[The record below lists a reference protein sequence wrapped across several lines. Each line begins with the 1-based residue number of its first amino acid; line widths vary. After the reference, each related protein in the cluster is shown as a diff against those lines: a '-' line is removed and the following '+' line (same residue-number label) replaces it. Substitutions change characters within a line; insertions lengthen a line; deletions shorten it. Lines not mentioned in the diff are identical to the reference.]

1 MREVFS
7 VTQDIVM
14 EIFREA
20 IMLAFKLA
28 LPVLLTAMIV
38 GLVIA
43 ILQAA
48 TQIHEQTISFAPK
61 AIAVGL
67 VLFFMAP
74 WMTNEIIDFVNFV
87 FEKMATIPIT

>member
-1 MREVFS
+1 M
-7 VTQDIVM
+7 TQDEVM

-20 IMLAFKLA
+20 IMLTFKLA
-28 LPVLLTAMIV
+28 LPILLVAMIV

-61 AIAVGL
+61 AVAVGL
-67 VLFFMAP
+67 TLFFMAP
-74 WMTNEIIDFVNFV
+74 WMTNEILDFVNFV
-87 FEKMATIPIT
+87 FEKMAATPIT

>member
-1 MREVFS
+1 
-7 VTQDIVM
+7 M

-28 LPVLLTAMIV
+28 LPVLLVAMIV

-61 AIAVGL
+61 AVAVGL
-67 VLFFMAP
+67 MLFFLAP
-74 WMTNEIIDFVNFV
+74 WMTNECIDFVNFV
-87 FEKMATIPIT
+87 FEKMAQTPIV

>member
-1 MREVFS
+1 MS
-7 VTQDIVM
+7 QDLVM

-28 LPVLLTAMIV
+28 LPILLVAMIV
-38 GLVIA
+38 GLVVA

-67 VLFFMAP
+67 VLFFLAP
-74 WMTNEIIDFVNFV
+74 WMTNECIDFVNFV
-87 FEKMATIPIT
+87 FEKMAVTPIV

>member
-1 MREVFS
+1 M
-7 VTQDIVM
+7 TQDVVM
-14 EIFREA
+14 SIFRET

-28 LPVLLTAMIV
+28 LPVLLVAMIV

-61 AIAVGL
+61 AVAVGL
-67 VLFFMAP
+67 VLFFLAP
-74 WMTNEIIDFVNFV
+74 WMTNEVIDFVKFI
-87 FEKMATIPIT
+87 FETMSATPIT

>member
-1 MREVFS
+1 M
-7 VTQDIVM
+7 TTDIVI

-20 IMLAFKLA
+20 VMLAFKLA
-28 LPVLLTAMIV
+28 LPVLLVAMIV

-61 AIAVGL
+61 AVAVGL
-67 VLFFMAP
+67 TLFFLAP
-74 WMTNEIIDFVNFV
+74 WMIHESVEFVNFI
-87 FEKMATIPIT
+87 FEKIAAIPIT

>member
-1 MREVFS
+1 MS
-7 VTQDIVM
+7 QDLVM

-28 LPVLLTAMIV
+28 LPVLLVAMIV

-48 TQIHEQTISFAPK
+48 TQVHEQTISFAPK
-61 AIAVGL
+61 AVAVGL
-67 VLFFMAP
+67 TLFFLAP
-74 WMTNEIIDFVNFV
+74 WMTNECIDFVNFI
-87 FEKMATIPIT
+87 FEKIAMIPIT

>member
-1 MREVFS
+1 
-7 VTQDIVM
+7 M

-20 IMLAFKLA
+20 IMLTFKLA
-28 LPVLLTAMIV
+28 LPLLLVAMIV

-61 AIAVGL
+61 AVAVGL
-67 VLFFMAP
+67 TLFFLGP
-74 WMTNEIIDFVNFV
+74 WMINEAVDFVNFV
-87 FEKMATIPIT
+87 FEKMAEVPIV

>member
-1 MREVFS
+1 M
-7 VTQDIVM
+7 TQDTVL

-20 IMLAFKLA
+20 VMLAFKLA
-28 LPVLLTAMIV
+28 LPVLLVAMIV

-61 AIAVGL
+61 AVAVGL
-67 VLFFMAP
+67 TLFFLAP
-74 WMTNEIIDFVNFV
+74 WMTNEIIDFINFI
-87 FEKMATIPIT
+87 FDKIAGTPIT

>member
-1 MREVFS
+1 MS
-7 VTQDIVM
+7 QDVVM
-14 EIFREA
+14 SIFREA

-28 LPVLLTAMIV
+28 LPVLLVAMIV

-61 AIAVGL
+61 AVAVGL
-67 VLFFMAP
+67 VLFFLGP
-74 WMTNEIIDFVNFV
+74 WMTNEIIDFINFI
-87 FEKMATIPIT
+87 FETMSATPIT

>member
-1 MREVFS
+1 MS
-7 VTQDIVM
+7 
-14 EIFREA
+14 IFREA
-20 IMLAFKLA
+20 IMLAFKMA

-74 WMTNEIIDFVNFV
+74 WMTNEILDFFKFV
-87 FEKMATIPIT
+87 FEQISTIPIT

>member
-1 MREVFS
+1 M
-7 VTQDIVM
+7 TQDIVM
-14 EIFREA
+14 GIFRET

-28 LPVLLTAMIV
+28 LPVLLVAMIV

-61 AIAVGL
+61 AVAVGL
-67 VLFFMAP
+67 TLFFLAP
-74 WMTNEIIDFVNFV
+74 WMTNEIIDFINYIFDT
-87 FEKMATIPIT
+87 MSGTPLS

>member
-1 MREVFS
+1 M
-7 VTQDIVM
+7 TQDLVM

-28 LPVLLTAMIV
+28 LPVLLTAMVV

-74 WMTNEIIDFVNFV
+74 WMTNEIIDFINFI
-87 FEKMATIPIT
+87 FDKLATVPIT

>member
-1 MREVFS
+1 
-7 VTQDIVM
+7 M

-20 IMLAFKLA
+20 IMLTFKLA
-28 LPVLLTAMIV
+28 LPILLIAMIV

-61 AIAVGL
+61 AVAVGL
-67 VLFFMAP
+67 ALFFMAP
-74 WMTNEIIDFVNFV
+74 WMTNEILDFVNFI
-87 FEKMATIPIT
+87 FEKMASTPIT

>member
-1 MREVFS
+1 M
-7 VTQDIVM
+7 TQDVVM
-14 EIFREA
+14 SIFRES

-28 LPVLLTAMIV
+28 LPVLLVAMIV

-61 AIAVGL
+61 AVAVGL
-67 VLFFMAP
+67 VLFFLAP
-74 WMTNEIIDFVNFV
+74 WMINEIIDFVNFI
-87 FEKMATIPIT
+87 FESMATTPIT

>member
-1 MREVFS
+1 
-7 VTQDIVM
+7 M